1 MFKFSIPTLLR
12 VLLAGISAA
21 PLAAP
26 SQAQMAVIDPS
37 NLIQNALT
45 ATRTLEQINNQIQQ
59 ITNQVRSLENE
70 ARNLTSLGQRFAP
83 ELVQQLRDL
92 DALIDTAGGV
102 ALDVQQTRDAL
113 QTLFS
118 GQYSGT
124 SFATRARSAVQQIDA
139 SRAALRNTL
148 VMQAAVTEQL
158 RTDQTTLERLST
170 ASSTAT
176 GALAATQ
183 ATNEFLAFQAQQSM
197 RLQQLLVATSRA
209 EALEHAREMEV
220 QAQARVQSAYFF
232 AGARSAHPG
241 AKPWQ

>member
-1 MFKFSIPTLLR
+1 
-12 VLLAGISAA
+12 
-21 PLAAP
+21 
-26 SQAQMAVIDPS
+26 
-37 NLIQNALT
+37 
-45 ATRTLEQINNQIQQ
+45 
-59 ITNQVRSLENE
+59 
-70 ARNLTSLGQRFAP
+70 
-83 ELVQQLRDL
+83 
-92 DALIDTAGGV
+92 
-102 ALDVQQTRDAL
+102 
-113 QTLFS
+113 
-118 GQYSGT
+118 
-124 SFATRARSAVQQIDA
+124 
-139 SRAALRNTL
+139 
-148 VMQAAVTEQL
+148 MQAAVTEQL

-176 GALAATQ
+176 GAPAATQ